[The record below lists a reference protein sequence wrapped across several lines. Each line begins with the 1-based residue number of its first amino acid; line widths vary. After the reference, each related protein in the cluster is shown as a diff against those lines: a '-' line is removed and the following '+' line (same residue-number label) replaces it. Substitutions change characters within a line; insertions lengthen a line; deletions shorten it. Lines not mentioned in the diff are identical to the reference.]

1 MGYPG
6 AGSGAHLTP
15 AGMGAIQMRIV
26 LIAAGTRQAQW
37 VRDGYQDY
45 ARRLRGSC
53 RLELVEISL
62 GRRSSSVPAS
72 RAVEEEAVRIM
83 RAIPRGARVVVLHVG
98 GFAWTT
104 SQLAAR
110 MTAWMAG
117 AAPVCVVAGGP
128 DGLSSSVLE
137 RADEQW
143 SLSPLTLPH
152 GLVRPLVAE
161 ALYRAWSVNEGH
173 PYHRG

>member
-1 MGYPG
+1 
-6 AGSGAHLTP
+6 
-15 AGMGAIQMRIV
+15 MRIV
-26 LIAAGTRQAQW
+26 LIAAGTRQPQW

-53 RLELVEISL
+53 RLDLVEIPL
-62 GRRSSSVPAS
+62 GRRSASVPAP
-72 RAVEEEAVRIM
+72 RAVEQEAVRIV
-83 RAIPRGARVVVLHVG
+83 RAIPRGARVVLLHVG
-98 GFAWTT
+98 GSAWSTA
-104 SQLAAR
+104 QLAAR
-110 MTAWMAG
+110 MTDWMAG
-117 AAPVCVVAGGP
+117 AAPVCVVIGGP
-128 DGLSSSVLE
+128 DGLSRSVFE

-161 ALYRAWSVNEGH
+161 ALYRAWSVNESH